1 MATTHQKLEALLD
14 AVLNMPEAAQNAAI
28 EALSEI
34 TAAPFEISDEEKAI
48 LEPALAR
55 ARRSEFADERDVA
68 AVLDR
73 VWSKT
78 KP

>member
-14 AVLNMPEAAQNAAI
+14 AVLRMPEAAQNAAI

-34 TAAPFEISDEEKAI
+34 TEAPFEISEEEKAI

-55 ARRSEFADERDVA
+55 AQRSDFADERDVA
-68 AVLDR
+68 AILDR
-73 VWSKT
+73 SWSKSGS
-78 KP
+78 